1 MEFQKIVSFI
11 DTSFTAVKGDITVT
25 RKTFTADDIEAPDN
39 TAANATATNNAND
52 NAFGEKKLI
61 FKNNAPFINCISKIN
76 GVKTD
81 NAEDLDVV
89 MPMYNLLKYS
99 KNYKKNNR

>member
-39 TAANATATNNAND
+39 TAANATATNNAMIMLLVKRNW
-52 NAFGEKKLI
+52 FLKIMPHLSTVFHKLM
-61 FKNNAPFINCISKIN
+61 
-76 GVKTD
+76 V
-81 NAEDLDVV
+81 
-89 MPMYNLLKYS
+89 
-99 KNYKKNNR
+99 